1 MKFRIE
7 DREYDAQ
14 AAVEN
19 MSLQTLVDLK
29 RSSGIGIKTLVESV
43 KEFKKFK
50 SPLDLLDSLEALDAF
65 RILIWL
71 SRRNAGEDLTM
82 EEANSFPLNKF
93 ALIVDDAPAETVPDD
108 PKALTDSVVE
118 GETVPEGRT
127 RRTTSRTSK
136 RQ

>member
-1 MKFRIE
+1 MKFRI
-7 DREYDAQ
+7 DDKEYDAQ

-71 SRRNAGEDLTM
+71 SRRDAGENLTM

-93 ALIVDDAPAETVPDD
+93 ALIVDDEPATEEPD
-108 PKALTDSVVE
+108 PKALPDSVVD
-118 GETVPEGRT
+118 GEIVPEDQT
-127 RRTTSRTSK
+127 PPTTSRTSK
-136 RQ
+136 RR